1 MWLCELLTGLQ
12 YDYCMMCNA
21 FCSCH
26 GALNVLHVIL
36 ESEVLDVT
44 LTTKSRETPVILS
57 ASHSQEE
64 AGLELLTAIPAYRL
78 VRELW
83 KGEECVMMCSIYRTY
98 VQ

>member
-1 MWLCELLTGLQ
+1 
-12 YDYCMMCNA
+12 MCNA

-26 GALNVLHVIL
+26 GDLSVLHVIL

-64 AGLELLTAIPAYRL
+64 AGLELLTAISADRL
-78 VRELW
+78 VGGLW
-83 KGEECVMMCSIYRTY
+83 KGEECVMICWSLYRTY

>member
-1 MWLCELLTGLQ
+1 
-12 YDYCMMCNA
+12 MCNA

-26 GALNVLHVIL
+26 GALSVLHMIL
-36 ESEVLDVT
+36 ESQLLDVT

-64 AGLELLTAIPAYRL
+64 AGLELLTAIPADRL
-78 VRELW
+78 VRSW
-83 KGEECVMMCSIYRTY
+83 KGEEYVMVCWSLYRTY